1 MSILTHAHDHHHVS
15 LTDTVM
21 NAVRSAF
28 HAVVDWHRKR
38 RAEAELMEMD
48 DRMLADLGIT
58 RGEIHE
64 KVWG

>member
-15 LTDTVM
+15 LADTVM

-38 RAEAELMEMD
+38 RAETELMEMD

>member
-15 LTDTVM
+15 LTETVM
-21 NAVRSAF
+21 TAARSAF